1 MKKLLVLLSSSIFF
15 SLTTLSIY
23 VLNSKNNVNQLS
35 NFVLKQKEQKE
46 ETDLSKIFHDRT
58 YISIQERTKDTK
70 SKAVNALKAKFPSV
84 DFSQLE
90 IEIKSYDTGGIDV
103 ILKPKKASKYKNEAL
118 IPCYPKE
125 ELPKK
130 IEERKL
136 TNIGNIDINTK
147 EKILSSLEKLG
158 VSDFVETDFSIKD
171 IRESSAIL
179 VSNEVGD
186 FYGSVKITFNA
197 TKKTL
202 DSVIYEKN
210 LVIEN
215 LNQNEII
222 KILKKKYK
230 SLEKEKLDIKIDD
243 QKKSITIT
251 VTDTTEFI
259 GTVILM
265 YSFSNVEAP
274 EQPKLNIELKNE
286 LKKEPTESKLTEA
299 DISKKS
305 IPESGSANDSDNKNL
320 TNKPK
325 TDELSNPNMLSNDL
339 KTPTSK
345 SEYKEEL
352 KTSKEKIT
360 EVKNPEPK
368 TPKEPKTDKDAN
380 SNTSI
385 IDKSK
390 SSSTTNSKIL
400 QIPNKKLSNSNKDSK
415 PSGSKTGV
423 IVGSTLGVS
432 SIVASGAAGSWF
444 YFKKRK

>member
-23 VLNSKNNVNQLS
+23 VLNSKNINQVPS
-35 NFVLKQKEQKE
+35 FVLKQKLEKE

-90 IEIKSYDTGGIDV
+90 IEIKPYNTGGIDV
-103 ILKPKKASKYKNEAL
+103 ILKPKKTSKYKNEAS

-125 ELPKK
+125 DLSKK
-130 IEERKL
+130 IKERKL

-147 EKILSSLEKLG
+147 EKILSALERFG
-158 VSDFVETDFSIKD
+158 ISDFVEIDFNIKD
-171 IRESSAIL
+171 IKESSATI
-179 VSNEVGD
+179 VSSEVGD
-186 FYGSVKITFNA
+186 FYGSVEITFNA
-197 TKKTL
+197 RKKTL
-202 DSVIYEKN
+202 ESVIYEKN
-210 LVIEN
+210 IVIEK
-215 LNQNEII
+215 LNQDEII
-222 KILKKKYK
+222 KILNKKYK
-230 SLEKEKLDIKIDD
+230 SLINKKLDIKIEE
-243 QKKSITIT
+243 QKKTITIT
-251 VTDTTEFI
+251 ATNTTEFI

-265 YSFSNVEAP
+265 YSFSNVESP
-274 EQPKLNIELKNE
+274 EQPKSNIE
-286 LKKEPTESKLTEA
+286 LKKEPRESKLIET

-305 IPESGSANDSDNKNL
+305 IPESGSVNDSDNKNS

-325 TDELSNPNMLSNDL
+325 TDELSNSNMSLNDL
-339 KTPTSK
+339 KTPENK

-352 KTSKEKIT
+352 KTSKEKLT
-360 EVKNPEPK
+360 ELKKPSK
-368 TPKEPKTDKDAN
+368 TPKESKIDKDFN
-380 SNTSI
+380 SNTSV

-400 QIPNKKLSNSNKDSK
+400 QIPNKKSSTSNKNSK
-415 PSGSKTGV
+415 SSGSKTGV
-423 IVGSTLGVS
+423 IVGSTLGVG
-432 SIVASGAAGSWF
+432 SIVGIGATGSWF